1 MPQETNSALLLAG
14 QVYIATYGD
23 GDVVGNLTG
32 PFEVDQLELTPG
44 SDTKELLS
52 RRPGMYGQVRATV
65 QIPKS
70 TDLAIS
76 FGSVDRVTLTMAL
89 LGSQVLKSQA
99 SGDVVNQNL
108 TVTEKGVWFELGKK
122 DISAV
127 VVKNDYNDVTYVAG
141 VDYEVNERMGLISIP
156 EGSVISATPKPDG
169 SHHVI
174 HVSYHH
180 AASSDV
186 EIAGSVVNQV
196 KARIVFDGVNLVDQR
211 PVNVEI
217 DQAVLA
223 PSGGF
228 DVMASDFSKVPL
240 KGKVVTVAGKS
251 EPYRVRLS
259 N

>member
-1 MPQETNSALLLAG
+1 MPDKTNSALLLAG

-23 GDVVGNLTG
+23 GDVVGKLAG

-89 LGSQVLKSQA
+89 LGSQVLKSQVA
-99 SGDVVNQNL
+99 GDVVNQNL

-127 VVKNDYNDVTYVAG
+127 VVKNDFNDVTYVAG
-141 VDYEVNERMGLISIP
+141 TDYEVNERLGLISIL
-156 EGSVISATPKPDG
+156 ESSAIAAN
-169 SHHVI
+169 VVL

-211 PVNVEI
+211 PVSVEI

>member
-1 MPQETNSALLLAG
+1 MPDKTNSALLLAG
-14 QVYIATYGD
+14 QVYLATYGD
-23 GDVVGNLTG
+23 DNVVGKLAG

-76 FGSVDRVTLTMAL
+76 FGSVDRITLTMAL
-89 LGSQVLKSQA
+89 LGSQVLKSQVA
-99 SGDVVNQNL
+99 GDVVNQNL

-127 VVKNDYNDVTYVAG
+127 VVKNDFNDVTYVAG
-141 VDYEVNERMGLISIP
+141 TDYEVNERLGLISIL
-156 EGSVISATPKPDG
+156 ESSAIAAN
-169 SHHVI
+169 VVL

-196 KARIVFDGVNLVDQR
+196 KVRIVFDGVNLVDQR
-211 PVNVEI
+211 PVSVEI

>member
-1 MPQETNSALLLAG
+1 MPDKTNSALLLAG

-23 GDVVGNLTG
+23 GDIVGALAG

-127 VVKNDYNDVTYVAG
+127 VVTNDFNDVTYVAG
-141 VDYEVNERMGLISIP
+141 TDYEVNERLGLISIL
-156 EGSVISATPKPDG
+156 ESSAIAAN
-169 SHHVI
+169 VVL

-211 PVNVEI
+211 PVSVEI

>member
-1 MPQETNSALLLAG
+1 MPGETNSALLLAG
-14 QVYIATYGD
+14 QVYLATYGD
-23 GDVVGNLTG
+23 GDIVGALAG

-99 SGDVVNQNL
+99 AGDVVNQNL

-127 VVKNDYNDVTYVAG
+127 VVKNDFNDVTYVAG
-141 VDYEVNERMGLISIP
+141 TDYEVNERLGLISIL
-156 EGSVISATPKPDG
+156 ESSAIATN
-169 SHHVI
+169 VVL

-240 KGKVVTVAGKS
+240 KGKVVTLAGKS

>member
-1 MPQETNSALLLAG
+1 MPGETNSALLLAG
-14 QVYIATYGD
+14 QVYLATYGD
-23 GDVVGNLTG
+23 GDIVGALAG

-52 RRPGMYGQVRATV
+52 RKPGMYGQVRATV

-99 SGDVVNQNL
+99 AGDVVNQNL

-122 DISAV
+122 DVSAV
-127 VVKNDYNDVTYVAG
+127 VVKNDFNDVTYVAG
-141 VDYEVNERMGLISIP
+141 VDYEVNERLGLISIL
-156 EGSVISATPKPDG
+156 ESSAIAAN
-169 SHHVI
+169 VVL

-240 KGKVVTVAGKS
+240 KGKVVTLAGKS

>member
-1 MPQETNSALLLAG
+1 MPDKTNSALLLAG

-23 GDVVGNLTG
+23 GDIVGALAG

-141 VDYEVNERMGLISIP
+141 VDYEVNERIGLISIL
-156 EGSVISATPKPDG
+156 ESSAIATNA
-169 SHHVI
+169 VL

-211 PVNVEI
+211 PVGVEI

>member
-1 MPQETNSALLLAG
+1 MPGETNSALLLAG
-14 QVYIATYGD
+14 QVYLATYGD
-23 GDVVGNLTG
+23 GDIVGALAG

-52 RRPGMYGQVRATV
+52 RKPGMYGQVRATV

-99 SGDVVNQNL
+99 AGDVVNQNL

-122 DISAV
+122 DVSAV

-141 VDYEVNERMGLISIP
+141 VDYEVNERMGLISIL
-156 EGSVISATPKPDG
+156 ESSVIATN
-169 SHHVI
+169 VVL

-180 AASSDV
+180 AAASDV
-186 EIAGSVVNQV
+186 EISGSVVNQV

-211 PVNVEI
+211 PVSVEI

-240 KGKVVTVAGKS
+240 KGKVVTVAGKN